1 MGTFAMESAEAV
13 SPSAVEQSTA
23 DSRRKREE
31 CIVALKVYDH
41 CRQQICLDEELIGPA
56 RAAHDSNCCGSHI
69 CEGEIIRPPFDAYN
83 VTVRDFKL
91 KKIVVIGKKPNEF
104 RDGFWDIDLKYVFCY
119 KLEFSEIDGDVICC
133 IAATSVFT
141 KRFTLFGSTGSDN
154 VIASDIVANFSDA
167 LEGDPIVVV
176 QGKAIVLAAEIKCAK
191 RRCEGDYSPVPRPN
205 AAVAAAGAGVG
216 PMPGPVN
223 NNREVIVT
231 IGLFTIVK
239 LCRIVDLTVESRGFC
254 VAEECDN
261 ISPLTACE
269 FFNTLDFPFDV
280 FSPPQRRE
288 FFGENPGVGG
298 VGTNRPC
305 GCGRS

>member
-1 MGTFAMESAEAV
+1 MESAEAV
-13 SPSAVEQSTA
+13 LASNAEQTTLNSKY
-23 DSRRKREE
+23 KREE

-41 CRQQICLDEELIGPA
+41 CRQQICLDEEAIGPA
-56 RAAHDSNCCGSHI
+56 RAAHDSNCCGMHI
-69 CEGEIIRPPFDAYN
+69 SEGEIIRPPFDAFS

-104 RDGFWDIDLKYVFCY
+104 RDGFWDVDLKYVFCY
-119 KLEFSEIDGDVICC
+119 KLEFLEIDGDVICC

-154 VIASDIVANFSDA
+154 VIASDILPNLSETLD
-167 LEGDPIVVV
+167 GDPIVVV
-176 QGKAIVLAAEIKCAK
+176 QGKAIVLAADIKCAR
-191 RRCEGDYSPVPRPN
+191 RRCEGDFSPVPRPIPGVGG
-205 AAVAAAGAGVG
+205 VAAGG
-216 PMPGPVN
+216 PGPGPVS
-223 NNREVIVT
+223 NNREVVVT

-239 LCRIVDLTVESRGFC
+239 LCRLVDLTVESRGFC

-280 FSPPQRRE
+280 FSPPQKRE

-298 VGTNRPC
+298 VNTNRPC
-305 GCGRS
+305 GCGR